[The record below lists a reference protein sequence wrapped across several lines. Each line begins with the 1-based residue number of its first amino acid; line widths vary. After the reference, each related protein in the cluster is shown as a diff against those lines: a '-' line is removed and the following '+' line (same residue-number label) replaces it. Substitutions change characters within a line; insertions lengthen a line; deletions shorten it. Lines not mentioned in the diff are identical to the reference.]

1 MEEMVAARRR
11 NVRPL
16 IDLLTNE
23 PHRFD
28 SRQAV
33 RILEL
38 VAPHRVPLGLQGDP
52 SEEALALHSSL
63 STGFPAS
70 DVDRIEMPRQP
81 SGERPILTVNFLGL
95 GGMGGPLPAQFTELV
110 ATRARRGDTA
120 SRDFLDIFNHRL
132 VSLMMR
138 CWRLFRPALQ
148 DTSPEETSIAFY
160 LFALLGL
167 ATEGMRYTRGRHPRN
182 RLDALDR
189 SLLEFAGL
197 LNQRPISLHA
207 VERTLVKHF
216 DLPVRVIP
224 LRGAWLPLAPA
235 QRTVIGR
242 KGRNQVLGA
251 DAVLGGRVWDQHA
264 GILITLGPIGFQKG
278 LALLPT
284 GAGYN
289 QMAVLLW
296 FVLGDTFDL
305 RLQLAIRAEDVP
317 ASRLGKTG
325 YMCLGWTAWLA
336 SCPRSSP
343 GVATIRM
350 PPPPARTRLSDA

>member
-11 NVRPL
+11 GVRPL

-52 SEEALALHSSL
+52 SEEAVALHSSL

-70 DVDRIEMPRQP
+70 DIDRIDIPSEP

-148 DTSPEETSIAFY
+148 GKTPEDTSLALY

-182 RLDALDR
+182 RLDGLDR
-189 SLLEFAGL
+189 SLLGLAGL

-207 VERTLVKHF
+207 VERALAAHL
-216 DLPVRVIP
+216 DLPVRVVP
-224 LRGAWLPLAPA
+224 LQGTWLLLELE
-235 QRTVIGR
+235 QRTAIGCS
-242 KGRNQVLGA
+242 GRNQALGTS
-251 DAVLGGRVWDQHA
+251 AVLGGR
-264 GILITLGPIGFQKG
+264 
-278 LALLPT
+278 
-284 GAGYN
+284 
-289 QMAVLLW
+289 
-296 FVLGDTFDL
+296 
-305 RLQLAIRAEDVP
+305 
-317 ASRLGKTG
+317 
-325 YMCLGWTAWLA
+325 AW
-336 SCPRSSP
+336 
-343 GVATIRM
+343 
-350 PPPPARTRLSDA
+350 